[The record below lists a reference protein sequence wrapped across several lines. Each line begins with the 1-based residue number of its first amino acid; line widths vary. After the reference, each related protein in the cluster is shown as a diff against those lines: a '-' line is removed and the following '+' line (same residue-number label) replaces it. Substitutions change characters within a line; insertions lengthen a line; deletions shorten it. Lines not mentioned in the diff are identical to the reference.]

1 MVMLFNLRLGQ
12 SVARARAHAN
22 APPLKEESRKSTAS
36 TNRSPGLA
44 TKFGTDMS
52 RTKEKST
59 EPPATTALTGGVGGS
74 AGFDFQRPKGG
85 ASPFPNAMTGF
96 PG

>member
-52 RTKEKST
+52 RTKEKSMALKSVAAKT
-59 EPPATTALTGGVGGS
+59 ECLFVTILSADAIRATPT
-74 AGFDFQRPKGG
+74 K
-85 ASPFPNAMTGF
+85 
-96 PG
+96 